1 MADLKISELSALA
14 GANLV
19 AADEL
24 AIVDDSASET
34 KKITVSDLIA
44 NGVTLISDDT
54 IPGAKILFGA
64 GDVSSAAIADSA
76 VATAKIADDAVTA
89 AKLADESTVDLVTTL
104 PASGAFTGQLALDTD
119 DNNLYL
125 WDGSAWQNIVAPGS
139 VNTVSGSTTGEINIV
154 ASTSGSTVTISAT
167 IDNTTSAAQFLAGP
181 TGSGGTV
188 GYRTIVGTDL
198 PVATTSDKGGV
209 VVNGNGLVMDGDTLE
224 IDNTVTSS
232 ATHHVVT
239 YDANGLIT
247 GGRVI
252 ASADLPIA
260 TNAAVGGVIAGTG
273 LTVDV
278 TGNLSIDN
286 SVTPGTYTK
295 VTVTSEGV
303 ISAGDTLAAADIPD
317 HSAAKLTS
325 GTIGTSL
332 IANDAITS
340 DKMADQSTTK
350 FGGAAG
356 SDNVTIF
363 PTGDFKGQF
372 FYDETTQ
379 DLYIYTGSS
388 FVPITVLSGN
398 LVNAGAYNASTNQM
412 SSVTSAGSSAGFSV
426 GAALPA
432 PAQTNLNHY
441 VVVDTSGTG
450 TGAAPAV
457 ALAPPDMLLSQG
469 VGTEYSLIDVSN
481 AIAGQ
486 TASNISLIATG
497 NIIATD
503 VQAGIQ
509 ELDSEKLA
517 KAGDTMTGAL
527 GIGTASSIVFEGSTA
542 DDYET
547 TLTVTDP
554 TADRT
559 ITFPDVTGNVVTTG
573 DTGTVTSTMI
583 LDNTIVNA
591 DINAS
596 AEIAVSKL
604 ADGAARQLLQ
614 TDAAGT
620 GVEWASNIDI
630 PGTLDVTS
638 TATFD
643 STVTVT
649 GLITANGKVSFP
661 AGTAA
666 APGLYS
672 GTDIDTGIYAPGAN
686 EFGIATAGS
695 AALTIDSSQRVGIG
709 TTSPSSPLTV
719 EQSSANV
726 NLELHSTSSGRGTQ
740 IKTHNDHATF
750 YHGLTGDTS
759 GNFIYY
765 TADAKD
771 HIFSTNNSER
781 MRIDSS
787 GNVGIGTTANA
798 DSQLHV
804 KSGAN
809 DGNPV
814 LRLETATNNF
824 LNFRQTGS
832 VYDIHVTAGDP
843 LSFSIGASER
853 MRIDSSGDVQA
864 RRARSNTAGDVA
876 LSVQPSDST
885 IHYGFRIDAAN
896 NSLNLDRTDNNST
909 FLTLD
914 SNGNVGIGKSS
925 DLFYRLTFAEGSGD
939 ASRIGWVSGSG
950 NRKASIDCGNTA
962 ALVFRTDVSDT
973 ERMRIDSAGN
983 LTFSQ
988 EAASNYPEQKLK
1000 WSNDST
1006 TANGFYLSQDTT
1018 RNGRVWHEQGLDI
1031 LFGTS
1036 NTERLRIDSSGRL
1049 LIGTTN
1055 GSITQ
1060 AMPLQVEGTSFIT
1073 SGASLR
1079 RNSNDAGAPALRLC
1093 KSRGTSTGSYSIVS
1107 NGDAIG
1113 LVQFCA
1119 ADGNSDET
1127 GAEIRVEIDGTPGN
1141 NDIPSRLMFST
1152 TADGASSP
1160 TERMRIRSSG
1170 LVSIPGVYSFTTAAS
1185 ANVIVQS
1192 AGQLSRATSSAK
1204 YKTSIETLEDSYA
1217 DSILECRPVWYRS
1230 TSELDNPN
1238 YGWWGFIAEEVAEI
1252 DPRLVFWKTTE
1263 VTYEENGS
1271 AVESPCD
1278 PEPEG
1283 VAYDRFVPHLL
1294 NLIKRQKEQIETLE
1308 QRLTDA
1314 GL

>member
-638 TATFD
+638 AATFD
-643 STVTVT
+643 STITAT
-649 GLITANGKVSFP
+649 GLISANGKVSFP

-672 GTDIDTGIYAPGAN
+672 GSDSDTGIYAPGAN
-686 EFGIATAGS
+686 QFGIATAGS
-695 AALTIDSSQRVGIG
+695 AALTIDSSQQVGIG
-709 TTSPSSPLTV
+709 TTSPATAITQFGGAAKGLAVS
-719 EQSSANV
+719 QSQPVVALEDTSASTYAYFGLSNNDLFID
-726 NLELHSTSSGRGTQ
+726 NLGTGFTRFYTNGSERIRLDSSGRLLVGTTSANDSSAQ
-740 IKTHNDHATF
+740 SNIIVESNSSGGTSYGGLMLRRGSTSISSGTSLGRTFFADQSGNVGARISGLGDGTWASNDYPGAITFDTTADGASSPTERMRIDSSGVIKHT
-750 YHGLTGDTS
+750 GLTGAGGANKVARYVVPSHNTNEEDVMVFQVENESSFNQITFGGGTSSYNAATQILFRTASAVDTVT
-759 GNFIYY
+759 G
-765 TADAKD
+765 
-771 HIFSTNNSER
+771 SER

-787 GNVGIGTTANA
+787 GNVGIG
-798 DSQLHV
+798 
-804 KSGAN
+804 
-809 DGNPV
+809 
-814 LRLETATNNF
+814 
-824 LNFRQTGS
+824 
-832 VYDIHVTAGDP
+832 
-843 LSFSIGASER
+843 
-853 MRIDSSGDVQA
+853 
-864 RRARSNTAGDVA
+864 
-876 LSVQPSDST
+876 
-885 IHYGFRIDAAN
+885 
-896 NSLNLDRTDNNST
+896 
-909 FLTLD
+909 
-914 SNGNVGIGKSS
+914 KSS
-925 DLFYRLTFAEGSGD
+925 NLFYRLTFQEGSGD
-939 ASRIGWVSGSG
+939 ASRIGWVSTSG

-962 ALVFRTDVSDT
+962 AIVFNTGTGDD
-973 ERMRIDSAGN
+973 ERM
-983 LTFSQ
+983 
-988 EAASNYPEQKLK
+988 
-1000 WSNDST
+1000 
-1006 TANGFYLSQDTT
+1006 
-1018 RNGRVWHEQGLDI
+1018 
-1031 LFGTS
+1031 
-1036 NTERLRIDSSGRL
+1036 RIDSSGRL

-1060 AMPLQVEGTSFIT
+1060 AVPLQVEGTSFVT

-1119 ADGNSDET
+1119 ADGNSDKT
-1127 GAEIRVEIDGTPGN
+1127 GAEIRAEIDGTPGT
-1141 NDIPSRLMFST
+1141 NDMPGRLMFST

-1263 VTYEENGS
+1263 VTYDENGS